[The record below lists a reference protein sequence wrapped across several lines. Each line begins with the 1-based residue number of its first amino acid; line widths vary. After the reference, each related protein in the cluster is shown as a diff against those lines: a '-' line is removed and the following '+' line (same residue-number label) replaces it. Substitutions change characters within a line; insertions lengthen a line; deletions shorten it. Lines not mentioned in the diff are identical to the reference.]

1 MTKKWILLCAIIPS
15 LALLAIA
22 TFIWPTPYKYD
33 RFGYYVYKINRYTGE
48 THILYPFVKR
58 GGTSAGWINLTPP
71 PKFSNPIL
79 RKYGISD
86 TEEATLLQPPSI
98 PESDLLQ
105 RIKANL
111 GETPSTKYGL
121 KEPPPLAPEEK
132 AIADA
137 KAAEEKK
144 IADEIAVKDK
154 KIEDAISAALAAQ
167 RIKDGERH

>member
-79 RKYGISD
+79 KKYGISGL
-86 TEEATLLQPPSI
+86 TEAEKT
-98 PESDLLQ
+98 DL
-105 RIKANL
+105 
-111 GETPSTKYGL
+111 
-121 KEPPPLAPEEK
+121 EEK

-154 KIEDAISAALAAQ
+154 KIEDAILAALAA
-167 RIKDGERH
+167 ERNLRGVKPANPPK